1 VAQRTTLPIIEVA
14 RKLEWVHMLEQIS
27 HLLSATLT
35 PSPDDPV
42 SAGEA
47 ISRPVIV
54 LFVVLGAFVV
64 TRISHP
70 VIRRVVRYIAKRSLV
85 RPSQWW
91 RTRARYGEYEATSIT
106 ENRQRQR
113 IDAAA
118 RMLHHLFA
126 VVLWIGVIIAVFH
139 ILELNAAFFLSSAGF
154 IGAAV
159 AIGGQHKVND
169 YLTGLSV
176 LLEDRYGVGDEI
188 EISGV
193 FSSGVRGIVEH
204 IGLVSTRLRDGYS
217 TIHLPHA
224 ALLSVRNLSQE
235 PAETKLSIQIPLESE
250 NAQAAAMAAETIRS
264 LAGSQHLTGV
274 VLVDDIKASG
284 SDDEHLEVRVRTARP
299 LTAAEREMI
308 VRRTEERLSA
318 QDS

>member
-1 VAQRTTLPIIEVA
+1 MMNLVFLPQLTAPLEV
-14 RKLEWVHMLEQIS
+14 LD
-27 HLLSATLT
+27 TLT
-35 PSPDDPV
+35 PSTNDSV
-42 SAGEA
+42 TASEA

-54 LFVVLGAFVV
+54 FFVIVGAFIL
-64 TRISHP
+64 TRLSRI
-70 VIRRVVRYIAKRSLV
+70 ILRRVVRYVAQRSMV

-91 RTRARYGEYEATSIT
+91 KTRARYGEHELAGIG

-126 VVLWIGVIIAVFH
+126 VVLWIGVLIAIFQ
-139 ILELNAAFFLSSAGF
+139 ILDLNAAFFLSSAGF

-176 LLEDRYGVGDEI
+176 LLEDRYGVGDEV
-188 EISGV
+188 EIPGTFPNGMRGV
-193 FSSGVRGIVEH
+193 VEH

-217 TIHLPHA
+217 TVHLPHI
-224 ALLSVRNLSQE
+224 ALISVRNLSQE
-235 PAETKLSIQIPLESE
+235 PAEARLTINVPEDLDNPEALTR
-250 NAQAAAMAAETIRS
+250 AAETIRE

-274 VLVDDIKASG
+274 VLVDDVLAATPIKG
-284 SDDEHLEVRVRTARP
+284 NEQIEVKVRTARP
-299 LTAAEREMI
+299 LSATERETLI
-308 VRRTEERLSA
+308 RRTEERLTA

>member
-1 VAQRTTLPIIEVA
+1 MIE
-14 RKLEWVHMLEQIS
+14 LTQ
-27 HLLSATLT
+27 HLLFASLT
-35 PSPDDPV
+35 PSPQEPV

-47 ISRPVIV
+47 ISRPLIV
-54 LFVVLGAFVV
+54 LFVVLGAFVL
-64 TRISHP
+64 TRLSH
-70 VIRRVVRYIAKRSLV
+70 VVFRRIVRYIAHRSMA

-91 RTRARYGEYEATSIT
+91 RTRTRYREFEETSIT

-113 IDAAA
+113 VDAAA

-126 VVLWIGVIIAVFH
+126 VVLWIGVVIAVFH
-139 ILELNAAFFLSSAGF
+139 ILQIDAAFFLSSAGF

-176 LLEDRYGVGDEI
+176 LLEDRYGVGDEV
-188 EISGV
+188 EISGS
-193 FSSGVRGIVEH
+193 FPNGLRGIVEH
-204 IGLVSTRLRDGYS
+204 IGLVSTRIRDGYS
-217 TIHLPHA
+217 TVHLPHA

-235 PAETKLSIQIPLESE
+235 PAETKLSIQIPFESE
-250 NAQAAAMAAETIRS
+250 NAEAAAKAAETIRE

-274 VLVDDIKASG
+274 VLVDDIQAAAS
-284 SDDEHLEVRVRTARP
+284 SKDDEHLEVRVRTARP
-299 LTAAEREMI
+299 LTAAERETI

>member
-1 VAQRTTLPIIEVA
+1 MMNALFSPQVN
-14 RKLEWVHMLEQIS
+14 EQMAV
-27 HLLSATLT
+27 LGTLT
-35 PSPDDPV
+35 PTTDDPV
-42 SAGEA
+42 SASEA

-54 LFVVLGAFVV
+54 LLVILGAFIL
-64 TRISHP
+64 TRLSRI
-70 VIRRVVRYIAKRSLV
+70 ILRRVVRYVAQRSMV

-91 RTRARYGEYEATSIT
+91 KTRARYGEHELAGVG

-126 VVLWIGVIIAVFH
+126 VVLWIGVVIAVFH

-176 LLEDRYGVGDEI
+176 LLEDRYGVGDEV
-188 EISGV
+188 EISGT
-193 FSSGVRGIVEH
+193 FPNGVRGVVEH

-217 TIHLPHA
+217 TVHLPHI
-224 ALLSVRNLSQE
+224 ALISVRNLSQE
-235 PAETKLSIQIPLESE
+235 PAEARLTINVPEDLDNPEAVSR
-250 NAQAAAMAAETIRS
+250 AAETIRE

-274 VLVDDIKASG
+274 VLVDDVLAATPIKG
-284 SDDEHLEVRVRTARP
+284 TEQIEVKVRTARP
-299 LTAAEREMI
+299 LSAAERETLI
-308 VRRTEERLSA
+308 RRTEERLTA